1 MQHSSY
7 LGCPL
12 VKPRERVVR
21 FWIDVLHMKGNEGL
35 WKVYNKRTVKHAKQ
49 INYVVEIE

>member
-35 WKVYNKRTVKHAKQ
+35 WKVYNKRAVKHAKQ
-49 INYVVEIE
+49 IN